1 MHLKLDPVL
10 LLEQEDRQVDL
21 GELADI
27 LAGIA
32 ETGTVKGAAERMEQS
47 YRGVW
52 GKIGNAEN
60 ILSRS
65 LVIKAKGHG
74 SSLTAAGKEVLRLAG
89 EMRQRARA
97 VTEREVAGFERQLRE
112 LLALEQPRLRMAS
125 SHDILLQ
132 RSASEGRLPFLEMR
146 FMGSAKALLAMES
159 GKADLAGFH
168 LPENMPVPM
177 EIGHV
182 FSDPRLFVIPLMRRE
197 QGLLAARGNPKGIR
211 AVADLA
217 RADIRFINR
226 QRGAGT
232 RIWLDQLLESQGVD
246 PRAIKGYDQEE
257 FTHFAVAAAVAA
269 GAADVAFAVRAAA
282 EGFSL
287 DFIPVGFETYYLCG
301 RAFLSG
307 TETLERLTTE
317 VSRSLSQHPGYAP
330 PPVPGVNPS
339 STRASR

>member
-1 MHLKLDPVL
+1 MHLKLEPALFLAQD
-10 LLEQEDRQVDL
+10 DHQVDL

-32 ETGTVKGAAERMEQS
+32 ETGTVRGAAERMSQS
-47 YRGVW
+47 YRGIW
-52 GKIGNAEN
+52 GKISNAET
-60 ILSRS
+60 ILARG

-89 EMRQRARA
+89 EMRQRARE
-97 VTEREVAGFERQLRE
+97 VTRKEVSGFERQLRE
-112 LLALEQPRLRMAS
+112 LLALEQPRLRMAC

-132 RSASEGRLPFLEMR
+132 QCATDGHLPFLEMR
-146 FMGSAKALLAMES
+146 FMGSTKALLAMES

-168 LPENMPVPM
+168 LPGNMPVPM

-197 QGLLAARGNPKGIR
+197 QGLLVARGNPKGIR
-211 AVADLA
+211 EVADLA
-217 RADIRFINR
+217 RPDIRFINR

-232 RIWLDQLLESQGVD
+232 RLWLDQLLESQGVD

-282 EGFSL
+282 EGFAL
-287 DFIPVGFETYYLCG
+287 DFIPVGTETYYLCG
-301 RAFLSG
+301 RAFLRD
-307 TETLERLTTE
+307 TETLDRL
-317 VSRSLSQHPGYAP
+317 VAAVVAGLGKHAGYSPPAP
-330 PPVPGVNPS
+330 
-339 STRASR
+339 A

>member
-1 MHLKLDPVL
+1 MHLKLEPL
-10 LLEQEDRQVDL
+10 LFLQQDDRQVDL

-32 ETGTVKGAAERMEQS
+32 ETGTVRGAAERMEQS
-47 YRGVW
+47 YRGIW
-52 GKIGNAEN
+52 GKISNAEG

-97 VTEREVAGFERQLRE
+97 VTEREVSGFERQLRE
-112 LLALEQPRLRMAS
+112 LLALEQPRLRMTC

-132 RSASEGRLPFLEMR
+132 HSATEGRLPFLEMR
-146 FMGSAKALLAMES
+146 FMGSTKALLAMES

-168 LPENMPVPM
+168 LPENMPVPL
-177 EIGHV
+177 ELGHV
-182 FSDPRLFVIPLMRRE
+182 FADPRLFVVPLMRRE
-197 QGLLAARGNPKGIR
+197 QGLLVARGNPKGITG
-211 AVADLA
+211 VADLA
-217 RADIRFINR
+217 RQDIRFINR

-287 DFIPVGFETYYLCG
+287 DFIPVGRETYYLCG
-301 RAFLSG
+301 RVFLKG
-307 TETLERLTTE
+307 TETLDRIVAE
-317 VSRSLSQHPGYAP
+317 VGRGLPLHAGYSLP
-330 PPVPGVNPS
+330 PA
-339 STRASR
+339 RAAD